1 MWRWGG
7 RGQKATCE
15 SGSKAR
21 MGIRSD
27 RAWAGAHLC
36 RLGCGRC
43 GSGGQAPGR
52 GAAGSGGSAAAP
64 LHHRRRC
71 SPPRG
76 PRSPTAPA
84 LSRRA
89 PPGTE
94 GCPPRRCWGQEWA
107 VRRQGPPA
115 RLAAQASLA
124 LLAHQL
130 SHGPV
135 TTSPGSRLS
144 QELSPD
150 PAERLWF
157 SGIPEGTGGEAGASD
172 GSANHQ
178 RCSGLYPAVST
189 HGDLGLGRRR
199 TQKPQ
204 RVPAL
209 ECGSC
214 PCWPPWAKWQGPG
227 GRALLCSGAGW
238 GRHRP
243 MAPGWY
249 WQRHWVGGT
258 QRPSWDSWPGGHPQ
272 LGCWQPVESGWHST
286 PGDRSSQERGQGC
299 PQGRRSWP
307 PVQSAAG
314 GKQRGWVWGVHQDLG
329 TFLCLPL
336 SSQIWRW
343 EASHIPVGSPNPLW
357 TVPHEVLMVCLSIT
371 PGPPVI
377 WWLVN
382 KHLQSRYR
390 PLLGAQSFFWKR
402 QPVTGKNKVEVEVPI
417 NSSFLENSLK

>member
-1 MWRWGG
+1 MSTCATPLSQPPVPTSAHPSAHPLQCPPRVMQTTPSLGRALGHARSYSLPCPPHPPASSSVCPPLAWVRGGMWRWGG

-94 GCPPRRCWGQEWA
+94 GCPPRRCWVQEWA

-115 RLAAQASLA
+115 RLAAQASLV

-150 PAERLWF
+150 PTERLWF

-227 GRALLCSGAGW
+227 RRALLC
-238 GRHRP
+238 
-243 MAPGWY
+243 
-249 WQRHWVGGT
+249 
-258 QRPSWDSWPGGHPQ
+258 
-272 LGCWQPVESGWHST
+272 
-286 PGDRSSQERGQGC
+286 
-299 PQGRRSWP
+299 
-307 PVQSAAG
+307 
-314 GKQRGWVWGVHQDLG
+314 
-329 TFLCLPL
+329 
-336 SSQIWRW
+336 
-343 EASHIPVGSPNPLW
+343 
-357 TVPHEVLMVCLSIT
+357 
-371 PGPPVI
+371 
-377 WWLVN
+377 
-382 KHLQSRYR
+382 
-390 PLLGAQSFFWKR
+390 
-402 QPVTGKNKVEVEVPI
+402 
-417 NSSFLENSLK
+417 